1 MEEQLVVFE
10 LSGEAYG
17 VNVTQVQSIIPMPE
31 IITVPGAPSFV
42 EGVVNLR
49 GMVVPVVDLRNRFDL
64 SQPTNGRKSVIVI
77 AELNDLRIGLVVDKV
92 TEVAKIPETD
102 IEPPSPLLASVDTAY
117 LRGIGKIAEEQLVI
131 LLDLGRVFSTDE
143 QQSLAAGKGIPEK

>member
-49 GMVVPVVDLRNRFDL
+49 GMVVPVVDLRNR
-64 SQPTNGRKSVIVI
+64 SQPTNGRKSVSL
-77 AELNDLRIGLVVDKV
+77 LN
-92 TEVAKIPETD
+92 
-102 IEPPSPLLASVDTAY
+102 
-117 LRGIGKIAEEQLVI
+117 
-131 LLDLGRVFSTDE
+131 
-143 QQSLAAGKGIPEK
+143 